1 MLRHKKVLA
10 IFLILVHMYYNIS
23 LIVTINNKLKTN
35 NSIYRASIKKPPI
48 SNKEKIR
55 LYVKDDYISESIY
68 SNTKYPLLLAAIAK
82 VESNYRPQ
90 IRGDGGDSHGLFQ
103 IQPHHWGYVPEAV
116 PAQVIKCDRIF
127 RELER
132 RHGYYGAIKH
142 YNGSGRGAEAYR
154 RRVLDVKK
162 EIEKTE
168 VRYNAT

>member
-35 NSIYRASIKKPPI
+35 NSIYRASIKKPPS

-55 LYVKDDYISESIY
+55 LYVKDDYIAESIY

-90 IRGDGGDSHGLFQ
+90 IRGDGGNSHGLFQ
-103 IQPHHWGYVPEAV
+103 IGHYWRQPNENLDKIDDQVKRADYIITYLISKYGYD
-116 PAQVIKCDRIF
+116 K
-127 RELER
+127 
-132 RHGYYGAIKH
+132 AIEK
-142 YNGSGRGAEAYR
+142 YNGSGIQARLYAKKVKIVLTTIEA
-154 RRVLDVKK
+154 
-162 EIEKTE
+162 I
-168 VRYNAT
+168 